1 MFIYILISLSIIIL
15 TVIISVL
22 WLISW
27 SKKPDADYVLK
38 FIAKNPQRSS
48 LIIIKNGK
56 SLANVN
62 ANERKP
68 LASTVKIMIAIEFSQ
83 QAANG
88 SINPDEKVHLDDL
101 ARFYVSHT
109 DGGAHEKWLIEME
122 KHGFLQDRSVS
133 LMNIAKGMMS
143 HSSNANTEYL
153 MMRIG
158 LENINKN
165 VNKLELPQHEKL
177 FPFVSALFIPYEVEL
192 NKGLDIT
199 NKQDTKKIL
208 AHIQEMSQEAY
219 INEAIKIHQKL
230 SQDVNG
236 EYKECVNIREWY
248 NSEFDKINSKRFT
261 HSTTSEYISI
271 LEQMNKGSYF
281 PSHVWAYLQPIIEWP
296 MKFENNQARFKHV
309 GGKGG
314 STASILTYAFY
325 AEDKEGNKMELAAF
339 FNDIEGYET
348 MKLSNSSSAFQ
359 LAMFTEG
366 AKWKKKL
373 QQLH

>member
-62 ANERKP
+62 VNERKP

-109 DGGAHEKWLIEME
+109 DGGAHKKWLIEME

-153 MMRIG
+153 MMRLG

-177 FPFVSALFIPYEVEL
+177 FPFVSALFIPYEVAL

-236 EYKECVNIREWY
+236 EYKECVNIR
-248 NSEFDKINSKRFT
+248 
-261 HSTTSEYISI
+261 
-271 LEQMNKGSYF
+271 M
-281 PSHVWAYLQPIIEWP
+281 V
-296 MKFENNQARFKHV
+296 
-309 GGKGG
+309 
-314 STASILTYAFY
+314 
-325 AEDKEGNKMELAAF
+325 
-339 FNDIEGYET
+339 
-348 MKLSNSSSAFQ
+348 
-359 LAMFTEG
+359 
-366 AKWKKKL
+366 
-373 QQLH
+373 